1 YKIRYNVNKNG
12 SFRVFAASREGRV
25 QTVDGGWSAGD
36 IEVIF
41 PDPGKK
47 VYPPQK
53 ATFHLK
59 EMLTK
64 GILQETTGI
73 RE

>member
-12 SFRVFAASREGRV
+12 SFRVFGGLRAGVVYRLEGSRF
-25 QTVDGGWSAGD
+25 TGD

-41 PDPGKK
+41 EDRGKK

-59 EMLTK
+59 EM
-64 GILQETTGI
+64 
-73 RE
+73 